1 MGATWANLL
10 FLPHFPLMQEVY
22 YTALLSGKA
31 SGQYQVKVN
40 ADIKGEKVNGRF
52 TFKK

>member
-1 MGATWANLL
+1 MPDGTQKT
-10 FLPHFPLMQEVY
+10 LPLKYDAKGKH
-22 YTALLSGKA
+22 YTALLSSKVP
-31 SGQYQVKVN
+31 GQYQVKIN